1 MGKKGKHS
9 KEKENKLRIN
19 NKILK
24 IGLPICVVIAI
35 AIIIYSYSTQ
45 NKEEVNE
52 QAEEQEKEES
62 VETASVEE
70 SVAEEPIV
78 EETVDTNIE
87 KLINQIMIENDLN
100 ENNFFFFYY
109 NIEEKKYYFYNE
121 NTYFTA
127 ASTIKVPVAMLYYD
141 KIAEGELSLSD
152 TLLYNS
158 NDYEAGDGS
167 TAADYSVGER
177 IPVSYLLEQT
187 IVNSD
192 NTALNILVHS
202 MGYKKCKE
210 ELTKYSDVEIAE
222 EFYSSNIANVS
233 YYYDVLQYLYQN
245 SDKYSELIEYM
256 KISSGGE
263 YLKANL
269 PQYEV
274 AHKYGSYDGYI
285 HDYGI
290 IYGQNTYLIGVFTN
304 EIANASDLIAE
315 IGNQV
320 VTCVETE
327 AIEET
332 SDETEGNTNS
342 ISITETNIGNTSDIQ
357 ESNAENVSELSE

>member
-1 MGKKGKHS
+1 MSKKGKHS
-9 KEKENKLRIN
+9 EKKESKLKVNYKILRIGLF
-19 NKILK
+19 ICMVIV
-24 IGLPICVVIAI
+24 IGT
-35 AIIIYSYSTQ
+35 IIYSHITRS
-45 NKEEVNE
+45 KEEVNE
-52 QAEEQEKEES
+52 QAEDQKEES

-70 SVAEEPIV
+70 PVIQ
-78 EETVDTNIE
+78 ETVDTNIE
-87 KLINQIMIENDLN
+87 NLINEIMTENNLN

-141 KIAEGELSLSD
+141 KVNEGELSLSE

-158 NDYEAGDGS
+158 DDYEAGDGT
-167 TAADYSVGER
+167 TAVDYSIGES
-177 IPVSYLLEQT
+177 IPISYLLEQS

-192 NTALNILVHS
+192 NTALNILLHS
-202 MGYKKCKE
+202 IGYKKCKE
-210 ELTKYSDVEIAE
+210 ELTKYSDVEITE
-222 EFYSSNIANVS
+222 EFYSSNVANAS

-245 SDKYSELIEYM
+245 ADKYSELIEYM

-274 AHKYGSYDGYI
+274 AHKYGSYDGYV

-290 IYGQNTYLIGVFTN
+290 IYGQNTYLIGVFTKD
-304 EIANASDLIAE
+304 IANASDLIAD
-315 IGNQV
+315 IGEQV
-320 VTCVETE
+320 VDCAETE
-327 AIEET
+327 ELEEVN
-332 SDETEGNTNS
+332 ETENTTNS
-342 ISITETNIGNTSDIQ
+342 VDTTETNTVDT
-357 ESNAENVSELSE
+357 

>member
-70 SVAEEPIV
+70 SVEEESVVEESVEEEPIV

-233 YYYDVLQYLYQN
+233 YYYDVLQHLYEN

-290 IYGQNTYLIGVFTN
+290 IYGENTYLIGVFTN
-304 EIANASDLIAE
+304 GIANASDLIAE
-315 IGNQV
+315 IGKQV
-320 VTCVETE
+320 VTCAKTE
-327 AIEET
+327 
-332 SDETEGNTNS
+332 
-342 ISITETNIGNTSDIQ
+342 
-357 ESNAENVSELSE
+357 ESQ

>member
-1 MGKKGKHS
+1 MNIKGKHFQ
-9 KEKENKLRIN
+9 KKKTKLKIN
-19 NKILK
+19 YKILK
-24 IGLPICVVIAI
+24 MGVFICVVMAI
-35 AIIIYSYSTQ
+35 GIIIYSKNTKHQ
-45 NKEEVNE
+45 EEINNT
-52 QAEEQEKEES
+52 AEEQIKEELEAENIEES
-62 VETASVEE
+62 IETASVEE
-70 SVAEEPIV
+70 TVI
-78 EETVDTNIE
+78 EETVDNNIE
-87 KLINQIMIENDLN
+87 NLINEMRIKNNLN

-233 YYYDVLQYLYQN
+233 YYYDVLQHLYEN

-290 IYGQNTYLIGVFTN
+290 IYGENTYLIGVFTN
-304 EIANASDLIAE
+304 GIANASDLIAE
-315 IGNQV
+315 IGKQV
-320 VTCVETE
+320 VTCAKTE
-327 AIEET
+327 
-332 SDETEGNTNS
+332 
-342 ISITETNIGNTSDIQ
+342 
-357 ESNAENVSELSE
+357 ESQ

>member
-1 MGKKGKHS
+1 MV
-9 KEKENKLRIN
+9 IV
-19 NKILK
+19 
-24 IGLPICVVIAI
+24 IGT
-35 AIIIYSYSTQ
+35 IIYSHITRS
-45 NKEEVNE
+45 KEEVNE
-52 QAEEQEKEES
+52 QAEDQKEES

-70 SVAEEPIV
+70 PVIQ
-78 EETVDTNIE
+78 ETVDTNIE
-87 KLINQIMIENDLN
+87 NLINEIMTENNLN

-141 KIAEGELSLSD
+141 KVNEGELSLSE

-158 NDYEAGDGS
+158 DDYEAGDGT
-167 TAADYSVGER
+167 TAVDYSIGES
-177 IPVSYLLEQT
+177 IPISYLLEQS

-192 NTALNILVHS
+192 NTALNILLHS
-202 MGYKKCKE
+202 IGYKKCKE
-210 ELTKYSDVEIAE
+210 ELTKYSDVEITE
-222 EFYSSNIANVS
+222 EFYSSNVANAS

-245 SDKYSELIEYM
+245 ADKYSELIEYM

-274 AHKYGSYDGYI
+274 AHKYGSYDGYV

-290 IYGQNTYLIGVFTN
+290 IYGQNTYLIGVFTKD
-304 EIANASDLIAE
+304 IANASDLIAD
-315 IGNQV
+315 IGEQV
-320 VTCVETE
+320 VDCAETE
-327 AIEET
+327 ELEEVN
-332 SDETEGNTNS
+332 ETENTINS
-342 ISITETNIGNTSDIQ
+342 VDTTETNTVDT
-357 ESNAENVSELSE
+357 

>member
-1 MGKKGKHS
+1 MSKKGKHS
-9 KEKENKLRIN
+9 EKKESKLKVNYKILRIGLF
-19 NKILK
+19 ICMVIV
-24 IGLPICVVIAI
+24 IGT
-35 AIIIYSYSTQ
+35 IIYSHITRS
-45 NKEEVNE
+45 KEEVNE
-52 QAEEQEKEES
+52 QAEDQKEES

-70 SVAEEPIV
+70 PVIQ
-78 EETVDTNIE
+78 ETVDTNIE
-87 KLINQIMIENDLN
+87 NLINEIMTENNLN

-141 KIAEGELSLSD
+141 KVNEGELSLSE

-158 NDYEAGDGS
+158 DDYEAGDGT
-167 TAADYSVGER
+167 TAVDYSIGES
-177 IPVSYLLEQT
+177 IPISYLLEQS

-192 NTALNILVHS
+192 NTALNILLHS
-202 MGYKKCKE
+202 IGYKKCKE
-210 ELTKYSDVEIAE
+210 ELTKYSDVEITE
-222 EFYSSNIANVS
+222 EFYSSNVANAS

-245 SDKYSELIEYM
+245 ADKYSELIEYM

-274 AHKYGSYDGYI
+274 AHKYGSYDGYV

-290 IYGQNTYLIGVFTN
+290 IYGQNTYLIGVFTKD
-304 EIANASDLIAE
+304 IANASDLIAD
-315 IGNQV
+315 IGEQV
-320 VTCVETE
+320 VDCAETE
-327 AIEET
+327 ELEEVN
-332 SDETEGNTNS
+332 ETENTINS
-342 ISITETNIGNTSDIQ
+342 VDTTETNTVDT
-357 ESNAENVSELSE
+357 

>member
-52 QAEEQEKEES
+52 QAEEQEEEES

-87 KLINQIMIENDLN
+87 KLINEIMIENNLN

-256 KISSGGE
+256 KISSNGG
-263 YLKANL
+263 YLKAKL
-269 PQYEV
+269 SQYEV
-274 AHKYGSYDGYI
+274 AHKYGSYDGYV

-290 IYGQNTYLIGVFTN
+290 IYGQNTYLIGVFTKG
-304 EIANASDLIAE
+304 IANGNDLIAD
-315 IGNQV
+315 IGEQV
-320 VTCVETE
+320 VACVETE
-327 AIEET
+327 K
-332 SDETEGNTNS
+332 S
-342 ISITETNIGNTSDIQ
+342 Q
-357 ESNAENVSELSE
+357 

>member
-1 MGKKGKHS
+1 MDKKGKHS
-9 KEKENKLRIN
+9 KEKETKLKIN
-19 NKILK
+19 YKILQ
-24 IGLPICVVIAI
+24 IGFFICVVIAMG
-35 AIIIYSYSTQ
+35 IIIYNHSMQ
-45 NKEEVNE
+45 NKEEINAK
-52 QAEEQEKEES
+52 AEEQKEEES
-62 VETASVEE
+62 VATVSVEE
-70 SVAEEPIV
+70 SGETTNEEEPVI

-87 KLINQIMIENDLN
+87 NLINEIMIENNLN

-109 NIEEKKYYFYNE
+109 NLEEKKYYFYNE

-141 KIAEGELSLSD
+141 KINEGELSPSD

-158 NDYEAGDGS
+158 DDYEAGDGS

-177 IPVSYLLEQT
+177 IPISYLLEQT

-192 NTALNILVHS
+192 NTALNILIHNI
-202 MGYKKCKE
+202 GYKKCKE
-210 ELTKYSDVEIAE
+210 ELTKYFDVEITE
-222 EFYSSNIANVS
+222 EFYSSNVANAS

-245 SDKYSELIEYM
+245 ADKYSELIEYM

-274 AHKYGSYDGYI
+274 AHKYGSYDGYV

-290 IYGQNTYLIGVFTN
+290 IYGQSTYLIGVFTKD
-304 EIANASDLIAE
+304 IANASDLIAD
-315 IGNQV
+315 IGEQV
-320 VTCVETE
+320 VNCAETGELEEVNETE
-327 AIEET
+327 NT
-332 SDETEGNTNS
+332 TNS
-342 ISITETNIGNTSDIQ
+342 VDTTEINTVDT
-357 ESNAENVSELSE
+357 